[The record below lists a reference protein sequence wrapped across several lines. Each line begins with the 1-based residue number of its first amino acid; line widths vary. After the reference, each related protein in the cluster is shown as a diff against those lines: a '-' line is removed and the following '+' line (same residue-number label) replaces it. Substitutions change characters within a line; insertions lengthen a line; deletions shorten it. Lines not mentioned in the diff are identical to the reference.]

1 MRLRPKPNLN
11 KTKHRSDR
19 YSIISIAAMS
29 PGILRTIQSLRT
41 QRGSCSWP
49 SNFRLYLEVRS
60 ATHSSE
66 YVTSCFAA
74 SSCLRLGSLRPRRER
89 PSGFRSRDLEH
100 HAHASEPDR
109 TALARRLPT
118 QNSCQMGAPDDWEK
132 SGETGTARG
141 DPAFPGHVKPGG
153 ALARSFRALFR
164 RPEAPA

>member
-19 YSIISIAAMS
+19 YSIISIAAIS
-29 PGILRTIQSLRT
+29 AGNYEPSSRSEPSEGPAN
-41 QRGSCSWP
+41 WP

-141 DPAFPGHVKPGG
+141 DPAFPGHVREP
-153 ALARSFRALFR
+153 
-164 RPEAPA
+164 